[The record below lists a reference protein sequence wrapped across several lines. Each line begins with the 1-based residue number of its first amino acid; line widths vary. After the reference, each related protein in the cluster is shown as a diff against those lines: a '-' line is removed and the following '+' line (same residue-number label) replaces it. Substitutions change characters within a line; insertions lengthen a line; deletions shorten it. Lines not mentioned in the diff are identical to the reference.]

1 MPDPDG
7 IDTDTSKA
15 GGELSAGLASLREDA
30 GLPPAEKAQI
40 EAPLLNVNLPI
51 DDLANRVADLLKA
64 SDGRWG
70 LYRSDEA
77 IVTVDESRGGRKAMT
92 ARGFRTWLPQVRGV
106 FPVAKWIETGETDEN
121 GNKIK
126 KPLKGEL
133 TKDQA
138 ETMLDPNGVLQAK
151 LPVLNGIH
159 MVRLPVLDAGDLDE
173 RGNPRLRLLQH
184 GYDAGTGI
192 YTCRNGVDY
201 RTDMDFDEAVNY
213 FWNLFRWFGWR
224 TPQRDFAIHLAAIL
238 TMYGRGIYLGKA
250 PMFFYNANIQESG
263 KTTLASYVTWL
274 THGTM
279 RTRPLLPDAE
289 DKLMEALNTAALRGN
304 PYVFFDNVNWHD
316 KPVETVLLDEWLS
329 NDEREFRKLGGNDEG
344 AVKLRAMTLG
354 TGNNATLST
363 DLQRRTLIVDLL
375 NRQSGAER
383 ELPKSVKILDSA
395 FFADEQNRRDGL
407 AAAWAILR
415 DWNADG
421 RPAWPGKE
429 LGSFNQWTRI
439 IPAIV
444 LHAGKKAASAEWN
457 CMVPSTNEEIGD
469 KESVE
474 FRKLAELAL
483 IEFGPGEDKEMREV
497 FEITVAQ
504 FAGVARRH
512 AVATYAL
519 WPEKDIES
527 VMQTEGKAGGWK
539 FVSQATATKAEA
551 VDDVDMWSDGATG
564 DEVSRKRHA
573 SEWLSPKTRS
583 SFGNALKGKL
593 HERYYKGPDGHLYE
607 LKHRSRV
614 TPARYEVERVKRV

>member
-1 MPDPDG
+1 MADEL
-7 IDTDTSKA
+7 DTTHQGQ

-30 GLPPAEKAQI
+30 GLPPAEKTQI

-77 IVTVDESRGGRKAMT
+77 IVTVDEQRRARKAMT
-92 ARGFRTWLPQVRGV
+92 ARGFRMWLPQVRGV
-106 FPVAKWIETGETDEN
+106 FPVAKWIETGETDEH

-138 ETMLDPNGVLQAK
+138 ETMLDANGVLQAK

-173 RGNPRLRLLQH
+173 RGNPRLRLLNH

-224 TPQRDFAIHLAAIL
+224 TPERDFAIHLAAIL

-329 NDEREFRKLGGNDEG
+329 NEEREFRKLGGNDEG

-375 NRQSGAER
+375 NRQAGADR

-395 FFADEQNRRDGL
+395 FFADEQHRRDGL

-415 DWNADG
+415 DWDNDG
-421 RPAWPGKE
+421 RPAWTGKE

-444 LHAGKKAASAEWN
+444 LHAGRKGANQKWD

-483 IEFGPGEDKEMREV
+483 IEFGPGEDMEMREV

-539 FVSQATATKAEA
+539 FVSNATATTEA
-551 VDDVDMWSDGATG
+551 VDDVDMWAAGATG
-564 DEVSRKRHA
+564 DEVARKRHA

-593 HERYYKGPDGHLYE
+593 HERYFKGPDGHLYE
-607 LKHRSRV
+607 MKHRRQV

>member
-1 MPDPDG
+1 MSEPPPKD
-7 IDTDTSKA
+7 KKLE
-15 GGELSAGLASLREDA
+15 EL
-30 GLPPAEKAQI
+30 AEKLRTTFDAAGVDQPD
-40 EAPLLNVNLPI
+40 ETAKVAPLLNVNLPI

-77 IVTVDESRGGRKAMT
+77 IVTVDEARGGRKAMT

-106 FPVAKWIETGETDEN
+106 FPVERWIETGETDEN
-121 GNKIK
+121 GNKVK

-138 ETMLDPNGVLQAK
+138 ETMLDPNGVLHAK

-159 MVRLPVLDAGDLDE
+159 AVRLPVLDAGDLDE

-201 RTDMDFDEAVNY
+201 RTDMDFNEAVNY

-224 TPQRDFAIHLAAIL
+224 TPERDFAIHLAAIL

-279 RTRPLLPDAE
+279 RTRPLLPDAD

-329 NDEREFRKLGGNDEG
+329 NEEREFRKLGGNDEG

-375 NRQSGAER
+375 NRQAGAER
-383 ELPKSVKILDSA
+383 ELPKSVTILDSA
-395 FFADEQNRRDGL
+395 FFAEEKHRRDGL

-444 LHAGKKAASAEWN
+444 LHAGKKGANQKWD

-483 IEFGPGEDKEMREV
+483 IEFGSGEDKEMREV

-504 FAGVARRH
+504 FAGVARRQ

-539 FVSQATATKAEA
+539 HVSGGPVITEA
-551 VDDVDMWSDGATG
+551 VEDLEQWAGGANG
-564 DEVSRKRHA
+564 DEVARKRSA
-573 SEWLSPKTRS
+573 SEWMSPKTRS

-593 HERYYKGPDGHLYE
+593 HERYFKGPDGHLYE
-607 LKHRSRV
+607 LKHRRQV